1 MTDEECREIITERI
15 KAKKI
20 LKTGTEDTI
29 VSAARAPPGSAPCRP
44 RKLDNAMSPPPR
56 QEPTTRGNIYAL
68 FNDPNSSIAV
78 RSAEPRTRL
87 LLQSTPCSPRP
98 PAQRRGPLSR
108 SHPTDARAVRVF
120 ASAGAVVRESRSPE
134 ACQFCTPCVAHAQ
147 LAARGPWGALMPCLM
162 PCRVSNVINLVI
174 LASTFAFVTETVSTY
189 RTPSKADFW

>member
-1 MTDEECREIITERI
+1 MPGDHHGAHKGEEDSENGNGRHNCER
-15 KAKKI
+15 
-20 LKTGTEDTI
+20 
-29 VSAARAPPGSAPCRP
+29 RP
-44 RKLDNAMSPPPR
+44 RPAWQRPLPPRGSLTMPCHPPR

-78 RSAEPRTRL
+78 RSAEPRPRL

-147 LAARGPWGALMPCLM
+147 LAVRGPWGALMQCLM